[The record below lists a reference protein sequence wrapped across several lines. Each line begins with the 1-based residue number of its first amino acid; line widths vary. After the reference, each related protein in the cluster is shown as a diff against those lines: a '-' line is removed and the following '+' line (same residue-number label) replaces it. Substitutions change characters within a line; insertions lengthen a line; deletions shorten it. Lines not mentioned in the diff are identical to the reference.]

1 MVRYQHHELPMNVH
15 LFRVGKVW
23 HYRFQIN
30 GTRAQRST
38 RETVKHRAEAV
49 AERAY
54 RQARLWARGDAPVP
68 TLRELVQEWL
78 AAHESIRSRAYIRN
92 VDTFGRLHLY
102 GLADVMV
109 DELTTPLVETAM
121 LAHRRAHAAAS
132 VNHWLN
138 LLKVVCKWAVR
149 RKVMP
154 EIPWSVKSLKVQKKP
169 RATLPVSRVAEWLA
183 AVDDYARDCPG
194 LSIAVRLAFGLG
206 LRESEIITA
215 RWDWIDWDRGTYT
228 PGITKGREADPI
240 PMTNWLIDYLRA
252 RRQPAG
258 LIVSHR
264 HGHAY
269 RSGFLRPVLR
279 SANAVCQLNGITPH
293 RLRGTF
299 ATLLSENGAS
309 VSTIQRVMRHK
320 DPMTTLRY
328 LEANLST
335 AALAQASIARLAGLQ
350 LNPEQSGEKVANTTP
365 QTRTGT

>member
-1 MVRYQHHELPMNVH
+1 
-15 LFRVGKVW
+15 
-23 HYRFQIN
+23 
-30 GTRAQRST
+30 
-38 RETVKHRAEAV
+38 
-49 AERAY
+49 
-54 RQARLWARGDAPVP
+54 
-68 TLRELVQEWL
+68 
-78 AAHESIRSRAYIRN
+78 
-92 VDTFGRLHLY
+92 
-102 GLADVMV
+102 
-109 DELTTPLVETAM
+109 
-121 LAHRRAHAAAS
+121 
-132 VNHWLN
+132 
-138 LLKVVCKWAVR
+138 
-149 RKVMP
+149 MP

-169 RATLPVSRVAEWLA
+169 RTTLPVSRVAEWLA

-240 PMTNWLIDYLRA
+240 PMTDWLIDYLRA

-264 HGHAY
+264 RGQAY

-279 SANAVCQLNGITPH
+279 SANAACQLDGITPH

-328 LEANLST
+328 LEANLAT
-335 AALAQASIARLAGLQ
+335 AARAQASIARLAGLQ
-350 LNPEQSGEKVANTTP
+350 LNPEQNGEKVANATP
-365 QTRTGT
+365 QTRISA